1 MSSKTITSC
10 LDDLFSRASSRLR
23 HFHREVHRGYH
34 AVRPRNVFAGDVEG
48 RSVIGACPRE
58 GKTESYV
65 YAFVKGVQL
74 QRNQSLVVIHAKHG
88 VPGAICSV
96 IKNGVGGKRTANDCR
111 LSIGDGKPGR
121 CFASVTGRLEF
132 GDSGCDQFD
141 LFAAERAGFTGVRVQ
156 TSDGDAW
163 LCDS

>member
-10 LDDLFSRASSRLR
+10 LDDLFSRASSRPR
-23 HFHREVHRGYH
+23 HFHREIDRGDH

-48 RSVIGACPRE
+48 GSVIGACARE
-58 GKTESYV
+58 RKTERYV

-96 IKNGVGGKRTANDCR
+96 IKNSVGGKRTGDDCR
-111 LSIGDGKPGR
+111 LPI
-121 CFASVTGRLEF
+121 
-132 GDSGCDQFD
+132 
-141 LFAAERAGFTGVRVQ
+141 
-156 TSDGDAW
+156 
-163 LCDS
+163 